1 LENLHQHIE
10 ALIFSSDTA
19 VTKADLIECIKK
31 LDAEAVINAD
41 ILDSILAEIEN
52 KYKDDFF
59 SFELRVIGGGY
70 QFFSKPAYHKTVSIL
85 IGQKE
90 KKRLSTAAIETLAI
104 IAYKGPITK
113 AECEAIRGV
122 NSDYSVQKLLEKE
135 LIEVAGRMEDA
146 VGRPVL
152 YKVTPLFLDYFG
164 INSTKELPKLKDIFT
179 PDDDNTIG
187 VNNDIISDM
196 PPVATEVEET
206 PASPETPASDEIIE
220 TEE

>member
-1 LENLHQHIE
+1 MENLHQHIE

-31 LDAEAVINAD
+31 LDAEAVINND
-41 ILDSILAEIEN
+41 ILDGILSEIEN

-59 SFELRVIGGGY
+59 SFDLRVIGGGY
-70 QFFSKPAYHKTVSIL
+70 QFFSKAAYHKTVSIL

-135 LIEVAGRMEDA
+135 LIEVSGRMEDA
-146 VGRPVL
+146 VGRPIL

-164 INSTKELPKLKDIFT
+164 INSTKELPKLKDIIT
-179 PDDDNTIG
+179 PEDDNTIG
-187 VNNDIISDM
+187 TQNDIISDM
-196 PPVATEVEET
+196 PRVTEVEET
-206 PASPETPASDEIIE
+206 PSIEETPASDEIIE

>member
-1 LENLHQHIE
+1 MENLHQHIE
-10 ALIFSSDTA
+10 SLIFSSDTA
-19 VTKADLIECIKK
+19 VTKADLLECVKK
-31 LDAEAVINAD
+31 LDADAVINED
-41 ILDSILAEIEN
+41 ILDSVLTEIEN

-70 QFFSKPAYHKTVSIL
+70 QFFTKPAYHKTVSIL

-122 NSDYSVQKLLEKE
+122 NSDYSVQRLLEKE
-135 LIEVAGRMEDA
+135 LIEVAGRIEDA
-146 VGRPVL
+146 VGKPIL

-164 INSTKELPKLKDIFT
+164 INSTKELPKLKDIMT
-179 PDDDNTIG
+179 PDDNNTIG
-187 VNNDIISDM
+187 EQNEVVSDL
-196 PPVATEVEET
+196 PPITLHREEEKVDETTEIPGE
-206 PASPETPASDEIIE
+206 
-220 TEE
+220 

>member
-1 LENLHQHIE
+1 MENLHQHIE

-19 VTKADLIECIKK
+19 VSKADLIECIKK
-31 LDAEAVINAD
+31 LDGEAMINED
-41 ILDSILAEIEN
+41 ILDSILIEIEG

-113 AECEAIRGV
+113 AECESIRGV

-135 LIEVAGRMEDA
+135 LIEVAGRMETA

-164 INSTKELPKLKDIFT
+164 INSTKELPKLKDIMT

-196 PPVATEVEET
+196 PIHTAIEET
-206 PASPETPASDEIIE
+206 PAPLDTPSS
-220 TEE
+220 EE

>member
-1 LENLHQHIE
+1 MENLHQHIE
-10 ALIFSSDTA
+10 SLIFSSDTA
-19 VTKADLIECIKK
+19 VTKADLLECVKK
-31 LDAEAVINAD
+31 LDADAVINED
-41 ILDSILAEIEN
+41 ILDGVLTEIEN

-70 QFFSKPAYHKTVSIL
+70 QFFTKPAYHKTVSIL

-122 NSDYSVQKLLEKE
+122 NSDYSVQRLLEKE
-135 LIEVAGRMEDA
+135 LIEVAGRIEDA
-146 VGRPVL
+146 VGKPIL

-164 INSTKELPKLKDIFT
+164 INSTKELPKLKDIMT
-179 PDDDNTIG
+179 PDDNNTIG
-187 VNNDIISDM
+187 EQNEVVSDL
-196 PPVATEVEET
+196 PPITLHREEEKVDETTEIPGE
-206 PASPETPASDEIIE
+206 
-220 TEE
+220 

>member
-1 LENLHQHIE
+1 MENLHQHIE
-10 ALIFSSDTA
+10 SLIFSSDTA
-19 VTKADLIECIKK
+19 VTKADLLECVKK
-31 LDAEAVINAD
+31 LDADAVINED
-41 ILDSILAEIEN
+41 ILDGVLTEIEN

-70 QFFSKPAYHKTVSIL
+70 QFFTKPAYHKTVSIL

-122 NSDYSVQKLLEKE
+122 NSDYSVQRLLEKE
-135 LIEVAGRMEDA
+135 LIEVTGRIEDA
-146 VGRPVL
+146 VGKPIL

-164 INSTKELPKLKDIFT
+164 INSTKELPKLKDIMT
-179 PDDDNTIG
+179 PDDNNTIG
-187 VNNDIISDM
+187 EQNEVVSDL
-196 PPVATEVEET
+196 PPITLHREEEKVDETTEIPGE
-206 PASPETPASDEIIE
+206 
-220 TEE
+220 

>member
-1 LENLHQHIE
+1 MDNLHQHIE

-19 VTKADLIECIKK
+19 VTKADLIECIRK
-31 LDAEAVINAD
+31 LDAEVVIDEA
-41 ILDSILAEIEN
+41 ILDGVLAAIEN

-59 SFELRVIGGGY
+59 SFDLRVIGGGY
-70 QFFSKPAYHKTVSIL
+70 QFFSKPQYHKTVAIL

-135 LIEVAGRMEDA
+135 LIEVAGRIEDA
-146 VGRPVL
+146 VGKPVL
-152 YKVTPLFLDYFG
+152 YRVTPLFLDYFG
-164 INSTKELPKLKDIFT
+164 INSTKELPKLKDIIT

-187 VNNDIISDM
+187 TQNDIVSDL
-196 PPVATEVEET
+196 PGVTIGAQE
-206 PASPETPASDEIIE
+206 SDQQTQEA
-220 TEE
+220 

>member
-1 LENLHQHIE
+1 MENLHQHIE

-19 VTKADLIECIKK
+19 VSKADLMECIKK
-31 LDAEAVINAD
+31 LDGEVVINED
-41 ILDSILAEIEN
+41 ILDSILTEIEG

-135 LIEVAGRMEDA
+135 LIEVAGRLETA

-164 INSTKELPKLKDIFT
+164 INSTKELPKLKDIMT

-196 PPVATEVEET
+196 PIHTAVEET
-206 PASPETPASDEIIE
+206 PAPQDTPSS
-220 TEE
+220 EE

>member
-1 LENLHQHIE
+1 MENLHQHIE
-10 ALIFSSDTA
+10 SLIFSSDTA

-31 LDAEAVINAD
+31 LEPEAVINED
-41 ILDSILAEIEN
+41 ILDGVLSEIEN

-70 QFFSKPAYHKTVSIL
+70 QFFTKPAYHKTVSIL

-122 NSDYSVQKLLEKE
+122 NSDYSVQRLLEKE
-135 LIEVAGRMEDA
+135 LIEVAGRIEDA
-146 VGRPVL
+146 VGKPIL

-164 INSTKELPKLKDIFT
+164 INSTKELPKLKDIIS
-179 PDDDNTIG
+179 PDDNNTIG
-187 VNNDIISDM
+187 EQNEIVSDL
-196 PPVATEVEET
+196 PPITLHREEEKVDETTEIPGE
-206 PASPETPASDEIIE
+206 
-220 TEE
+220 

>member
-1 LENLHQHIE
+1 MENLHQHIE
-10 ALIFSSDTA
+10 SLIFSSDTA
-19 VTKADLIECIKK
+19 VTKADLLECVKK
-31 LDAEAVINAD
+31 LDADAVINED
-41 ILDSILAEIEN
+41 ILDGVLSEIEN

-70 QFFSKPAYHKTVSIL
+70 QFFTKPAYHKTVSIL

-122 NSDYSVQKLLEKE
+122 NSDYSVQRLLEKE
-135 LIEVAGRMEDA
+135 LIEVAGRIEDA
-146 VGRPVL
+146 VGKPIL

-164 INSTKELPKLKDIFT
+164 INSTKELPKLKDIMT
-179 PDDDNTIG
+179 PDDNNTIG
-187 VNNDIISDM
+187 EQNEVVSDL
-196 PPVATEVEET
+196 PPITLHREEEKVDETTEIPGE
-206 PASPETPASDEIIE
+206 
-220 TEE
+220 

>member
-1 LENLHQHIE
+1 MENLHQHIE

-19 VTKADLIECIKK
+19 VSKADLIECIKK
-31 LDAEAVINAD
+31 LDGEAMINED
-41 ILDSILAEIEN
+41 ILDSILIEIEG

-135 LIEVAGRMEDA
+135 LIEVAGRMETA

-164 INSTKELPKLKDIFT
+164 INSTKELPKLKDIMT

-196 PPVATEVEET
+196 PIHTAIEET
-206 PASPETPASDEIIE
+206 PAPLDTPSS
-220 TEE
+220 EE